1 MNIYIISAFAS
12 ACSGIA
18 LMNLS
23 INSQARHMVAALFAV
38 ALILAVM
45 GIAESISKHYAL
57 QATPIRV
64 DQDATV
70 RPIRAAHTEPA
81 RSATPSPT
89 PAYGASEES
98 PILPTPG
105 KPLAGMSFALT
116 GKMPVK
122 RAKMECLIECMGGT
136 IHKRVFSNTSYLV
149 VGESRRVSNKENKA
163 AEWNISEITVEE
175 LAQMCGVTYYDIREH
190 YYNIVPSEVTGARM
204 MADMRRAEVRQYG
217 KASMNQ
223 RTYLKELMQMHQDIA
238 LSHPIQVVVK
248 VDEDMEL
255 AAVDRLR
262 YNASVGDYH
271 LFTTDGEAIYLDDI
285 RDCSVND
292 IIKAV
297 AA

>member
-1 MNIYIISAFAS
+1 MNLYIISSIAS
-12 ACSGIA
+12 AWFGITV
-18 LMNLS
+18 MNLS
-23 INSQARHMVAALFAV
+23 NDSQMRHLVAVLFAIAV
-38 ALILAVM
+38 IMAVM
-45 GIAESISKHYAL
+45 GISANISKRYAL
-57 QATPIRV
+57 QNARISV

-70 RPIRAAHTEPA
+70 QPA
-81 RSATPSPT
+81 RNPRTPSERSATPSPT

-122 RAKMECLIECMGGT
+122 RAKMECLIEYMGGT

-223 RTYLKELMQMHQDIA
+223 RTYLKELIQMHQDIT
-238 LSHPIQVVVK
+238 LSQPIQVVVK

-255 AAVDRLR
+255 AAVDRLK